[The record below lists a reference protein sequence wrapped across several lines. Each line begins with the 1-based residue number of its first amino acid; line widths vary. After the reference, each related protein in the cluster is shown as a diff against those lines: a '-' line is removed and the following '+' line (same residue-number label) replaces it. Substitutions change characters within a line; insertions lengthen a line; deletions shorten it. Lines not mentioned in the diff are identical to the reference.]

1 MDRFLVAAESSNI
14 SSLIVI
20 NKIDL
25 DENSIA
31 GEWKNLYEIIGYK
44 LFLTSAESSTGLSE
58 LEESILNKKNLFW
71 GHSGVGKSSILNKM
85 FPNLNL
91 KIGKVSDYS
100 SRGKHTTVTATM
112 IEVKENTFVI
122 DTPGLREVD
131 PYGIQ
136 KQDLGHYFI
145 EFENYIN
152 ECKFNTCTHHHE
164 PGCAVINA
172 VNKELISVER
182 YDSYLR
188 MLDTIEEDI
197 NF

>member
-112 IEVKENTFVI
+112 LEVKEKTFVI
-122 DTPGLREVD
+122 
-131 PYGIQ
+131 
-136 KQDLGHYFI
+136 
-145 EFENYIN
+145 
-152 ECKFNTCTHHHE
+152 
-164 PGCAVINA
+164 
-172 VNKELISVER
+172 
-182 YDSYLR
+182 
-188 MLDTIEEDI
+188 
-197 NF
+197 